1 MYEGQTV
8 FSQLMRYLP
17 LRIFRQCVAR
27 YQGDH
32 RIKQF
37 KCLDQ
42 FRCMAF
48 AQLTYR
54 ESLRDIQACL
64 RALHPKLY
72 HMGIRGRVSKST
84 LADCK
89 ALGFLD
95 TYLVFSPPPQR
106 TGFGVCLGGPAPVFY
121 SRAAARSTVHCRRA

>member
-8 FSQLMRYLP
+8 LSQLMRYLP

-64 RALHPKLY
+64 RAMHPKLY
-72 HMGIRGRVSKST
+72 HTVY
-84 LADCK
+84 
-89 ALGFLD
+89 ALD
-95 TYLVFSPPPQR
+95 IHT
-106 TGFGVCLGGPAPVFY
+106 
-121 SRAAARSTVHCRRA
+121 RSTNQRDYNATRPLY